1 MLDLHYTRTIV
12 LNVEVENWKSHRK
25 ENPCTTT
32 PRHSA
37 LSSGVF
43 SSSRGLLLFPL
54 YKSWMSLGQTGS
66 CFLNV
71 TVPLRGAPL
80 WPSSA
85 PDAVQMPWWSLF
97 SPSPP
102 THNPRQL
109 LISGKH
115 LAKVAAREEVGGINL
130 QEKQSHILTPRSF
143 FFFFCLFCHCESC
156 SETTLYLFFSSL
168 FRRSGGIDC
177 ARIFACSRDWGRQCP
192 VLTEDSRGHYRKS
205 LKAWVCAKGLTKLEG
220 SFQTYQALC
229 VCVHVCSYL
238 ETDGLPADW
247 DSKRGLAGDDNTRPG
262 RRGFFWG
269 GGRVRDLSAK
279 TKQKF

>member
-1 MLDLHYTRTIV
+1 MLKWKTGRVTEKKTRAQPHQGTRRFRV
-12 LNVEVENWKSHRK
+12 GFFPRLAVFCFFLSTKVECPWGRRAHVFLMWLS
-25 ENPCTTT
+25 PCEGHLCD
-32 PRHSA
+32 PH
-37 LSSGVF
+37 LPQM
-43 SSSRGLLLFPL
+43 LFRCHDEAYSPL
-54 YKSWMSLGQTGS
+54 PPPHTQ
-66 CFLNV
+66 
-71 TVPLRGAPL
+71 P
-80 WPSSA
+80 
-85 PDAVQMPWWSLF
+85 
-97 SPSPP
+97 PP
-102 THNPRQL
+102 T
-109 LISGKH
+109 SH
-115 LAKVAAREEVGGINL
+115 LRKTSCQSRSAGRGRWNQPARKAEPHFN
-130 QEKQSHILTPRSF
+130 TPII
-143 FFFFCLFCHCESC
+143 FFFFCCC

>member
-1 MLDLHYTRTIV
+1 
-12 LNVEVENWKSHRK
+12 
-25 ENPCTTT
+25 
-32 PRHSA
+32 
-37 LSSGVF
+37 
-43 SSSRGLLLFPL
+43 
-54 YKSWMSLGQTGS
+54 MSLGQTGS

-102 THNPRQL
+102 PHTTPANFSSPETSCQSRSAGRGRWNQP
-109 LISGKH
+109 
-115 LAKVAAREEVGGINL
+115 ARKAEPHFN
-130 QEKQSHILTPRSF
+130 TPIIF
-143 FFFFCLFCHCESC
+143 LFFCLFCHCESC

-262 RRGFFWG
+262 RRGFFL
-269 GGRVRDLSAK
+269 GRGEGEGLK
-279 TKQKF
+279 C

>member
-43 SSSRGLLLFPL
+43 SSSRGRCFFLSTKVECPWGRRAHVFLMWLSPCEGHLCDPHLPQMLFRCHDEAYSPL
-54 YKSWMSLGQTGS
+54 PPPHTQ
-66 CFLNV
+66 
-71 TVPLRGAPL
+71 P
-80 WPSSA
+80 
-85 PDAVQMPWWSLF
+85 
-97 SPSPP
+97 PP
-102 THNPRQL
+102 T
-109 LISGKH
+109 SH
-115 LAKVAAREEVGGINL
+115 LRKTSCQSRSAGRGRWNQPARKAEPHFN
-130 QEKQSHILTPRSF
+130 TPIIF
-143 FFFFCLFCHCESC
+143 LFFCLFCHCESC

-262 RRGFFWG
+262 RRGFFL
-269 GGRVRDLSAK
+269 GRGEGEGLK
-279 TKQKF
+279 C

>member
-1 MLDLHYTRTIV
+1 
-12 LNVEVENWKSHRK
+12 
-25 ENPCTTT
+25 
-32 PRHSA
+32 
-37 LSSGVF
+37 
-43 SSSRGLLLFPL
+43 
-54 YKSWMSLGQTGS
+54 MSLGQTGS

>member
-1 MLDLHYTRTIV
+1 
-12 LNVEVENWKSHRK
+12 
-25 ENPCTTT
+25 
-32 PRHSA
+32 
-37 LSSGVF
+37 
-43 SSSRGLLLFPL
+43 
-54 YKSWMSLGQTGS
+54 MSLGQTGS

-143 FFFFCLFCHCESC
+143 IFFFCLFCHCESC

>member
-1 MLDLHYTRTIV
+1 MTLICPRCCSDAMMKLILPFPPNPTPT
-12 LNVEVENWKSHRK
+12 SH
-25 ENPCTTT
+25 
-32 PRHSA
+32 
-37 LSSGVF
+37 
-43 SSSRGLLLFPL
+43 
-54 YKSWMSLGQTGS
+54 
-66 CFLNV
+66 
-71 TVPLRGAPL
+71 LR
-80 WPSSA
+80 
-85 PDAVQMPWWSLF
+85 
-97 SPSPP
+97 
-102 THNPRQL
+102 
-109 LISGKH
+109 KH

-130 QEKQSHILTPRSF
+130 QEKQSHILII
-143 FFFFCLFCHCESC
+143 FFCLFGHCESC

-269 GGRVRDLSAK
+269 GGGG
-279 TKQKF
+279 